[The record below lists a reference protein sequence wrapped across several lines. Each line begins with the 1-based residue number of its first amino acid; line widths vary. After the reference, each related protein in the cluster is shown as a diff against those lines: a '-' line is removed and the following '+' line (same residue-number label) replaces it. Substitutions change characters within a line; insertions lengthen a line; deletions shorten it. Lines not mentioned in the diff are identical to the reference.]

1 MLEQNF
7 SAHMKNKHNSSETR
21 DASQMPITFKFQPK
35 PNKAPRIDPASAD
48 MELEKEKDDNSQAQ
62 AQGNESTTMILGD
75 GEPLEADEEPLEV
88 DEEIQGQIYPNDDGF
103 LEQECSSTNKIT
115 PVVSHDLLD
124 SEKELKTEV
133 ASLRT
138 DVSELK
144 ESVEVLKQELQ
155 KSRNEKSRSLLLP
168 QLEHVDDETLLRK
181 CKSVEDIMKYFQDLE
196 MVEDGCKLVC
206 RVCIPEKEMP
216 TASGNALPP
225 GGIFLLSES
234 IDDGDSEIL
243 SRAFRNLKVSI
254 SRHLKRDFH
263 QQAISNDEAKNAKAE
278 KEAHR
283 NQKIALHIGS
293 ACYKLYY
300 RGRPYTDLE
309 DELLLLHTC
318 EVDIGDI
325 NHSYKFAKNY
335 LESVAEVVK
344 VKIQGFLKMR
354 LLQTGFLPPVK
365 VFAD

>member
-1 MLEQNF
+1 
-7 SAHMKNKHNSSETR
+7 
-21 DASQMPITFKFQPK
+21 
-35 PNKAPRIDPASAD
+35 
-48 MELEKEKDDNSQAQ
+48 
-62 AQGNESTTMILGD
+62 MILGD

-88 DEEIQGQIYPNDDGF
+88 DEEIQGQMYPNDDGF
-103 LEQECSSTNKIT
+103 LEQECSSTKKIT

-168 QLEHVDDETLLRK
+168 QLKHVDDETLLRK
-181 CKSVEDIMKYFQDLE
+181 CKSVEDIMKYFPELE
-196 MVEDGCKLVC
+196 MAEDGCKLVC

-354 LLQTGFLPPVK
+354 LLKTGFLPPVK